1 MKVTWLH
8 VLSATKAVICLH
20 STRCFCIDNK
30 IEHEEDSG
38 LNASAANNLLARYLK
53 ILLKLRVQFERI
65 FKYHECKSFKRNPIG
80 IKRFTV
86 LNRRKPCPE

>member
-1 MKVTWLH
+1 M
-8 VLSATKAVICLH
+8 
-20 STRCFCIDNK
+20 
-30 IEHEEDSG
+30 
-38 LNASAANNLLARYLK
+38 SAAKNLLHERYLK

-80 IKRFTV
+80 IKQFTV